1 VRFLCG
7 KFGIYVPEDL
17 MRELEECMKSLGVRN
32 KSLVIRE
39 ALRLFISEHKWR
51 AGGPIL
57 GVISVVYDHEVRGVD
72 AKLTDI
78 QHDYLN
84 EIISALHIHVDRRN
98 CMLILALKGDSERVN
113 SLLKEIIKLKGV
125 KLVRP
130 ALISVESGF
139 QEEIK

>member
-1 VRFLCG
+1 MCG

-32 KSLVIRE
+32 KSLVFRE

-57 GVISVVYDHEVRGVD
+57 GVISVVYDHEVGEID
-72 AKLTDI
+72 TKLTDI

-113 SLLKEIIKLKGV
+113 NLLKEIIKLKGV

-130 ALISVESGF
+130 ALISIESSD
-139 QEEIK
+139 

>member
-1 VRFLCG
+1 LCG

>member
-1 VRFLCG
+1 LCG

-32 KSLVIRE
+32 KSLVFRE

-57 GVISVVYDHEVRGVD
+57 GVISVVYDHEVGEID
-72 AKLTDI
+72 TKLTDI

-113 SLLKEIIKLKGV
+113 NLLKEIIKLKGV

-130 ALISVESGF
+130 ALISIESSD
-139 QEEIK
+139 

>member
-1 VRFLCG
+1 MCG

>member
-1 VRFLCG
+1 MCG

-57 GVISVVYDHEVRGVD
+57 GVISVVYDHEVRGMD